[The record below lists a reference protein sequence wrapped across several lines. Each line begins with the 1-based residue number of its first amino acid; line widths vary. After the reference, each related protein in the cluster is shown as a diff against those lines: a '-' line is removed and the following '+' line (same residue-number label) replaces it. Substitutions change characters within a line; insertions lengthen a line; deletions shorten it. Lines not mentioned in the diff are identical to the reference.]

1 MAFRTSEQAILYVQN
16 YYIMP
21 AFIKPFAEISINDL
35 PLVGGKN
42 ASLGEMY
49 AQLNTKG
56 ISVPNGFAV
65 TAEGYRHFL
74 HVNKLEDPLNNLMG
88 RLDKQLFSNLP
99 EIGEKARKLIREASM
114 PENIAAEIR
123 QAYRNLQQQEGA
135 GITLAVRSS
144 ATAEDLPSASFAGQ
158 LESFLNISG
167 EDELVK
173 TVHRCF
179 CSLYTNR
186 AIKYREDQGFGN
198 TDVALSVGVQVMVRA
213 DLSSSGVAF
222 TLDPDTG
229 FDKVVVINSIY
240 GLGENIV
247 QGRSTPDEFV
257 LFKPHIGTAFNPL
270 IMQNMGDKEWTMV
283 YAEAPKT
290 GETVLN
296 LPTAPE
302 KRDTYSLSR
311 EDALVLGD
319 WCVRIEQHYQKP
331 MDIEWARDGKT
342 GKLYIVQARPET
354 VHAKDK
360 TKSLTL
366 RTYKIQSKGKKL
378 AEGIALGERIATGK
392 ARLLRSPKEAH
403 LLKEG
408 EVLVTDITNPD
419 WDPIMKRAA
428 AIVTN
433 KGGRT
438 SHAAIV
444 ARELGT
450 VAIVGSGNAT
460 DQIHDGEEITISC
473 AEGKTGYV
481 YAGKATWTVEEK
493 DISNLKMPKTAPM
506 LILGDP
512 SLAFQQSF
520 LPNRG
525 VGLLRMEFMIT
536 HHIQVH
542 PLALTRFEQLTDDK
556 ARAQIMQLTR
566 HYRDKKEFFVD
577 KLAQGVA
584 TLAAAF
590 HPHDVI
596 VRMSDFK
603 SNEYAN
609 LVGGKQFEPNEEN
622 PMIGFRGASR
632 YYSQMYKD
640 GFALEC
646 KAMQRVRDDMGFT
659 NVKLM
664 IPFCRTVEEGKQV
677 LETMREFGL
686 ERGKNGLEVY
696 VMVEIPSNVLMAE
709 EFAGIFDGF
718 SIGSNDLTQL
728 TLGLDRDSALVSGLF
743 NEKNPAVMRLIATAI
758 HAARRKGIKIGLCGQ
773 APSDM
778 PEFAQFL
785 VNEGIHSIS
794 FNADA
799 LIKGIENMLEAEAME
814 PHEKE
819 LPIPPWTNPERDH
832 TYTEPPATNR
842 DWEENVRGEELFK

>member
-1 MAFRTSEQAILYVQN
+1 
-16 YYIMP
+16 MP
-21 AFIKPFAEISINDL
+21 NFIKAFAEISILDL

-42 ASLGEMY
+42 ASLGEMFSRLTP
-49 AQLNTKG
+49 QG
-56 ISVPNGFAV
+56 ILVPDGFAV
-65 TAEGYRHFL
+65 TADAYRLFL
-74 HVNKLEDPLNNLMG
+74 MENNLRERLEAIVG
-88 RLDKQLFSNLP
+88 KLDKTDFSNLHDVGQQARALIQSATLP
-99 EIGEKARKLIREASM
+99 EAVAD
-114 PENIAAEIR
+114 EIR
-123 QAYRNLQQQEGA
+123 QAFRDLCEREGA
-135 GITLAVRSS
+135 EVSLAVRSS
-144 ATAEDLPSASFAGQ
+144 ATAEDLPTASFAGQ
-158 LESFLNISG
+158 LESFLNITG
-167 EDELVK
+167 EADLLK

-179 CSLYTNR
+179 ASLFTSR

-198 TDVALSVGVQVMVRA
+198 ADVAISVGVQKMVRA
-213 DLSSSGVAF
+213 DLAASGVAF

-229 FDKVVVINSIY
+229 FDKVVVANSIY

-247 QGRSTPDEFV
+247 QGRSTPDEFM
-257 LFKPHIGTAFNPL
+257 LFKPHIGTGFNPIFQKNL
-270 IMQNMGDKEWTMV
+270 GDKEWTMT
-283 YAEAPKT
+283 YADASKT
-290 GETVLN
+290 GEPVEN
-296 LPTAPE
+296 QPTASD
-302 KRDTYSLSR
+302 KRDVFSVSD
-311 EDALVLGD
+311 EDVLTIGA
-319 WCVRIEQHYQKP
+319 WCVRIEKHYQKP
-331 MDIEWARDGKT
+331 MDIEWAKDGLT
-342 GKLYIVQARPET
+342 GKIYIVQARPET
-354 VHAKDK
+354 VHSKGQTEHRAVV
-360 TKSLTL
+360 
-366 RTYKIQSKGKKL
+366 RTFKIQSKGKKL
-378 AEGIALGERIATGK
+378 AEGIALGEKIATGK

-403 LLKEG
+403 LLQPG

-450 VAIVGSGNAT
+450 VAIVGTGDAT
-460 DQIHDGEEITISC
+460 DKIHDGDDITVCC
-473 AEGKTGYV
+473 AEGKTGFV
-481 YAGKATWTVEEK
+481 YAGKAEWTVVEK

-512 SLAFQQSF
+512 SLAFQQSS

-542 PLALTRFEQLTDDK
+542 PLALTRFEQLTDAK
-556 ARAQIMQLTR
+556 TRQEIAQLTR
-566 HYRDKKEFFVD
+566 HFRDKKDFFVD

-609 LVGGKQFEPNEEN
+609 LIGGRQFEPTEEN

-632 YYSQMYKD
+632 YYSPLYKD

-646 KAMQRVRDDMGFT
+646 KAMKRVRDELGFT

-677 LETMREFGL
+677 VETMREFGL
-686 ERGKNGLEVY
+686 EQGKNGLEIY

-709 EFAGIFDGF
+709 EFAEVFDGF

-743 NEKNPAVMRLIATAI
+743 SEKNPAVMRLIATAI
-758 HAARRKGIKIGLCGQ
+758 RTARRKGIKIGLCGQ

-785 VNEGIHSIS
+785 VNEGIDSIS

-799 LIKGIENMLEAEAME
+799 LLRGIENMVEAEAAT
-814 PHEKE
+814 PHGKMQLVDEV
-819 LPIPPWTNPERDH
+819 PEMPRDH
-832 TYTEPPATNR
+832 TFVSPTPFVEGE
-842 DWEENVRGEELFK
+842 WEESDEVFLK